1 MKVHL
6 TIAKNAAAESQRFH
20 SLNMDTIVHEI
31 RKSIEPKYDL
41 AYWRYKMG
49 GRLLCLNRLSEWHH
63 YRLWNGLVS
72 KEECTP
78 EFMLFCIKYIGPSVF
93 PYFLDI
99 LPENEVPDFVKIA
112 ALHQDTYG
120 SYLGLLHN
128 PSNEVITAALT
139 TAGQAIE
146 GLAHPTN
153 KQWELALRCSTE
165 SPGLIKK
172 RKKPTIKEQ
181 IIHIT
186 KYGLDG
192 INYLPNPLCERVK
205 LAAAKEHGVQILKS
219 QKMKNPSEQV
229 LLTAISATYG
239 PTELK
244 HFLHYI
250 PHPNHKIMCA
260 IRHQININ
268 KTLRAKWA
276 VENFQHHHQ
285 EETPEEQLKWL
296 RQACLDPIA
305 AVKIGESTKSIP
317 EQIEKL
323 EALRI
328 QMTNELFNSKNPAL
342 AM

>member
-1 MKVHL
+1 
-6 TIAKNAAAESQRFH
+6 
-20 SLNMDTIVHEI
+20 MDYIVHEI

-49 GRLLCLNRLSEWHH
+49 RGLLDLGRFNEWTSYRLSH
-63 YRLWNGLVS
+63 GLVS
-72 KEECTP
+72 RQECTP

-99 LPENEVPDFVKIA
+99 LAENEIPDFVKIA
-112 ALHQDTYG
+112 AMHQDTYG

-139 TAGQAIE
+139 TAGQAVK

-153 KQWELALRCSTE
+153 KQWELALRHSTE
-165 SPGLIKK
+165 SPELIKK
-172 RKKPTIKEQ
+172 RKKPTVKEQ

-192 INYLPNPLCERVK
+192 IDYLPTPLCERVK
-205 LAAAKEHGVQILKS
+205 LAAAKEHGIQILKS
-219 QKMKNPSEQV
+219 PKMKNPSEQV

-239 PTELK
+239 STELK
-244 HFLHYI
+244 HFLDHI
-250 PHPNHKIMCA
+250 PHPSHKIMCA

-276 VENFQHHHQ
+276 VENFQHPYQ

-305 AVKIGESTKSIP
+305 AVKIGESTKSVP

-323 EALRI
+323 ETLRQ
-328 QMTNELFNSKNPAL
+328 QMVSNWFNYKNPAL
-342 AM
+342 AI

>member
-1 MKVHL
+1 
-6 TIAKNAAAESQRFH
+6 
-20 SLNMDTIVHEI
+20 MDTIVHEI

-49 GRLLCLNRLSEWHH
+49 GRLLCLNRLSEWHD

-78 EFMLFCIKYIGPSVF
+78 EFMLFCIKYIGSSVF

-99 LPENEVPDFVKIA
+99 LAENEIPDFVKIA

-139 TAGQAIE
+139 TAGQAIK

-165 SPGLIKK
+165 SPELIKK

-192 INYLPNPLCERVK
+192 IDYLPNPLCERVK
-205 LAAAKEHGVQILKS
+205 LAAAKEHGVNILKS
-219 QKMKNPSEQV
+219 PRMQNATDQI
-229 LLTAISATYG
+229 LLAAISATYG
-239 PTELK
+239 TTELGY
-244 HFLHYI
+244 FLHYI
-250 PHPNHKIMCA
+250 PHPSHKIMCA
-260 IRHQININ
+260 IRHQINMN
-268 KTLRAKWA
+268 KMAQAKWA
-276 VENFQHHHQ
+276 AQNPQHPTQ
-285 EETPEEQLKWL
+285 EESQENRLKWL
-296 RQACLDPIA
+296 RQACYDPISA
-305 AVKIGESTKSIP
+305 AKIGEDSKSIP

-323 EALRI
+323 EILRQ
-328 QMTNELFNSKNPAL
+328 QMVSNWFSYKNPAL
-342 AM
+342 AI

>member
-6 TIAKNAAAESQRFH
+6 TIAKNVAAESQRFH

-49 GRLLCLNRLSEWHH
+49 GRLLCLNRLSEWHD

-78 EFMLFCIKYIGPSVF
+78 EFMLFCIKYIGSSVF

-99 LPENEVPDFVKIA
+99 LPENEIPDFVKIA
-112 ALHQDTYG
+112 ALRQDTYG

-139 TAGQAIE
+139 TAGQAVK

-153 KQWELALRCSTE
+153 KQWKLALRCSTE
-165 SPGLIKK
+165 SPELIKK

-205 LAAAKEHGVQILKS
+205 LAAAKEHGIQILKS

-229 LLTAISATYG
+229 LLTAISATYSS
-239 PTELK
+239 ELRY
-244 HFLHYI
+244 FLHYI
-250 PHPNHKIMCA
+250 PHPSHKIMCA
-260 IRHQININ
+260 IRHQINLTQ
-268 KTLRAKWA
+268 KTQAKWA
-276 VENFQHHHQ
+276 FERQ
-285 EETPEEQLKWL
+285 ERTPTPKEQLEWL

-305 AVKIGESTKSIP
+305 AVKIGESTKSVP

-328 QMTNELFNSKNPAL
+328 QMTNELFNYKNPAL